1 MELVP
6 VRFVIL
12 LDRVARVF
20 QLLFSGRYFRDQ
32 KGCQRSLLVVLVV
45 GAMVLPGRLAV
56 AQGMRGLSQQYCL
69 ECHTGETPAANI
81 DLSSLLAAVT
91 EENVEN
97 WKKVVFALERQ
108 EMPPPDAEQPSRGQ
122 RREML
127 GQAERQVIA
136 YLKRHQA
143 PSRTV
148 LRRLNQAE
156 YRNTIR
162 DLFHLDVSQWD
173 PAEHFPEDETVDGFN
188 NNGQALVT
196 SDFLLR
202 QYLVAGSEAV
212 RRATHWE
219 DRPRTRHLKF
229 SPPPPTGAGGR
240 VVQRFEAVGGK
251 YRPLMS
257 RPWKKGGFHMLE
269 SLDKEGLPVSG
280 YYRFRIVVSAHQHP
294 RAFSEIEIDPQE
306 VPVLAIMP
314 TLSGYGNV
322 SRPTTREFVA
332 ARVNVPYGNGNVEF
346 EKTIWLNA
354 GVVPRLTWLNGPVK
368 PLSDKL
374 VEKYA
379 RDRFRPRKKNWADGE
394 KTRYL
399 NEMWRVLA
407 EVYRGPEM
415 RLHELEIEGP
425 LLKEWPPRSHQTLY
439 GQQSLQEQDPVEV
452 VSRFARRAFRGQATD
467 DNIRPYQQL
476 VRRSVA
482 SGQSPQQAVENGLRA
497 VLCAPEF
504 IYRKE
509 KAGKLTGIELANRL
523 SYFLWSSM
531 PDRELLVAA
540 ENGMLQKGNSLREQV
555 ERMLSDPKSAGF
567 VANFLD
573 RWLELYRLGTMPPD
587 ENVYPQYFR
596 GDLELAM
603 RQETEL
609 FFRHLLDKNL
619 DVENLI
625 DGKFTFVNYH
635 LAQLYGIKGVEGS
648 DFQKVALTD
657 RRRGGLLGQAS
668 ILTATANGIDTSPVV
683 RGVWVLNNLLGTPPS
698 PPPANVPEIEPDI
711 RGAATVR
718 EQLARH
724 RNVKSCA
731 SCHRRI
737 DPAGFA
743 LESFGPIGEVRE
755 VYPGKQKIETGGV
768 TPSGDSF
775 KDIVTYKTLLL
786 KRKPE
791 VARCVVEKLLTYATG
806 RKMEFSDRPQVSQIL
821 LKWQQQGYGLR
832 DLLHL
837 VVASDL
843 FRSK

>member
-1 MELVP
+1 M
-6 VRFVIL
+6 I
-12 LDRVARVF
+12 
-20 QLLFSGRYFRDQ
+20 
-32 KGCQRSLLVVLVV
+32 
-45 GAMVLPGRLAV
+45 LPGRALV
-56 AQGMRGLSQQYCL
+56 AQRLRGLAQQYCF
-69 ECHTGETPAANI
+69 ECHTGETPAAEIN
-81 DLSSLLAAVT
+81 LSSLLAGVT
-91 EENVEN
+91 EENVED
-97 WKKVVFALERQ
+97 WKKLVFALERH
-108 EMPPPDAEQPSRGQ
+108 EMPPPDAEQPANVQLAGMVF
-122 RREML
+122 E
-127 GQAERQVIA
+127 AERQVIA
-136 YLKRHQA
+136 YLQKNESA
-143 PSRTV
+143 PVTI

-162 DLFHLDVSQWD
+162 DLLHLDVSQWD
-173 PAEHFPEDETVDGFN
+173 PVEHFPEDETVDGFN

-219 DRPRTRHLKF
+219 DRPRTHHHKF

-269 SLDKEGLPVSG
+269 PVGEEGVAVSG
-280 YYRFRIVVSAHQHP
+280 YYRFRVVVSAHQHP
-294 RAFSEIEIDPQE
+294 RPFSEIEIDARE

-332 ARVNVPYGNGNVEF
+332 ARVNVPYGNRNVEF

-379 RDRFRPRKKNWADGE
+379 PDRFRPRKKTWADGE

-415 RLHELEIEGP
+415 RIHELEMEGP
-425 LLKEWPPRSHQTLY
+425 LVKQWPPRSHQTLY

-452 VSRFARRAFRGQATD
+452 VARFARRAFRGQATE

-482 SGQSPQQAVENGLRA
+482 SGQAPQQAVENGLRS

-509 KAGKLTGIELANRL
+509 KGGQLSGVEVANRL
-523 SYFLWSSM
+523 SFLLWASM
-531 PDRELLVAA
+531 PDRQLLETAEKGEL
-540 ENGMLQKGNSLREQV
+540 EKGDSLRQEV
-555 ERMLSDPKSAGF
+555 ERMLADPKSAGF
-567 VANFLD
+567 AANFLD

-587 ENVYPQYFR
+587 ENVYPQYFL
-596 GDLELAM
+596 GDLESAM

-609 FFRHLLDKNL
+609 FFRHLLEKNL

-635 LAQLYGIKGVEGS
+635 LAKLYGIKGFEGS
-648 DFQKVALTD
+648 GFQKVALTD

-683 RGVWVLNNLLGTPPS
+683 RGVWVLNNLLGTPPA

-724 RNVKSCA
+724 RNIKSCA

-743 LESFGPIGEVRE
+743 LESFGPIGEARA

-768 TPSGDSF
+768 TASGDSF
-775 KDIVTYKTLLL
+775 KDIVAYKTLLL

-791 VARCVVEKLLTYATG
+791 IARCVVEKLLTYATG
-806 RKMEFSDRPQVSQIL
+806 RKMEFSDRPQVRQIL
-821 LKWQQQGYGLR
+821 LKWQQQGYGMR
-832 DLLHL
+832 DLVHL

-843 FRSK
+843 FLSK